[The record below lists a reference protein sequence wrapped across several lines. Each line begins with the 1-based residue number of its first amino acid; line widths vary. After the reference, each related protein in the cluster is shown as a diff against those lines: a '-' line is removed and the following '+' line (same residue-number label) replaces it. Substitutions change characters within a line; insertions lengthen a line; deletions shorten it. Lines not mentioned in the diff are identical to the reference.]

1 MSENTSK
8 NYQKADVIARLF
20 GKTTRRIQQLTQD
33 GILPTEETPQG
44 RRYDLLPTIQRY
56 IRYLEERI
64 AKGGQSEALNAKL
77 EKKLDAE
84 IKYKQAKADK
94 AKLELDELK
103 GTLHRADDI
112 EKLTNELVFSVRAML
127 LAMPGRV
134 AMDLSTI
141 NTAPEVSAYMA
152 RHVAALL
159 DELATHEYNPD
170 TYAQLVRER
179 EGWKAENDDGNDD
192 SEDDEEL

>member
-1 MSENTSK
+1 MAEANPK

-33 GILPTEETPQG
+33 GILPTEETPSG
-44 RRYDLLPTIQRY
+44 RRYDILPTIKRY
-56 IRYLEERI
+56 IKYLEER
-64 AKGGQSEALNAKL
+64 AEKQQPQSVTDKL

-103 GTLHRADDI
+103 GTMHRAADI
-112 EKLTNELVFSVRAML
+112 EKLTNELVFAVRSML
-127 LAMPGRV
+127 LALPGRV
-134 AMDLSTI
+134 AMDLAAI
-141 NTAPEVSAYMA
+141 DTAPEVSQYMS
-152 RHVAALL
+152 RHISLLL

-170 TYAQLVRER
+170 LYKQLVRER
-179 EGWKAENDDGNDD
+179 EGWQADNDD
-192 SEDDEEL
+192 DDETDD